1 MATPDLDPVITAA
14 SSDTND
20 DNFVES
26 KPNLS
31 MVLIMQLVM
40 VLASADGESS
50 RRLLIDKKPVST
62 APPCSVLMLCS
73 LEVVCQSFRAKSF
86 AGFLVKKF

>member
-40 VLASADGESS
+40 VLASA
-50 RRLLIDKKPVST
+50 VVMVN
-62 APPCSVLMLCS
+62 PPEGC
-73 LEVVCQSFRAKSF
+73 
-86 AGFLVKKF
+86 